1 MGSQDTG
8 IRQIGTFSVVMMG
21 GDTSVVS
28 VNLRSSNKSNL
39 ELPMHTASTSCH
51 QALTRTKTVPTMRS
65 KHTAGSELRPLT
77 ELELEKV
84 SMTGCGS
91 HEIQN
96 VGTTHFS
103 NPSRMAMNWIYS
115 MTGLTPPA
123 HYVAEAPNNLATG
136 YFDLSNSW
144 EAQAASTT
152 YSPEQEV
159 VAMGSSAISVQPPYS
174 TPISGSG
181 YSFKLQGAPP
191 GSLDNN
197 HHLRDHVLIPP
208 LHPLVAMSPF
218 AYQLNLAT
226 SSNSS
231 EGMGLDTT
239 QRTYDFIMMFLLPID
254 RSTCFQMN
262 ILQSP
267 TRHLVEQCMSHTG
280 ATQRTRRLGVL
291 RHQPF
296 RVGIR
301 PSTINRPRLFNAE
314 HRYHPARS
322 LLGEFIRGT
331 LGVSKVTSDGRAKYC
346 RYVPGQERVRGRSA
360 LGTPYSGF
368 EDSPVSQEEPLPSY
382 PAAHPISSLS
392 YQSDG
397 PVRRRVFL
405 SNRGPVSNTHAI
417 PSRAIPTGS
426 QLLAGTQVTNA
437 STESPNSSRQG
448 KTTRRPV
455 SNNGPLR
462 VERLTRSTS
471 SKSVQGYEQSRKDR
485 HHPYGRSQKMSA
497 HEQLIDFDTP
507 GTTTSSASN
516 SGPKKTKGKKS
527 KGPKEYKRVDCEYVC
542 PVKKVPCGQ
551 SMSRVADLPRH
562 MQRHRRTEQSMVE
575 DGLLSPDEQTN
586 FENLKADETTLCKGC
601 RKSLSRI
608 DALLRH
614 LKYGG
619 SACSRRHYPKL
630 TITD

>member
-1 MGSQDTG
+1 
-8 IRQIGTFSVVMMG
+8 
-21 GDTSVVS
+21 
-28 VNLRSSNKSNL
+28 
-39 ELPMHTASTSCH
+39 
-51 QALTRTKTVPTMRS
+51 
-65 KHTAGSELRPLT
+65 
-77 ELELEKV
+77 
-84 SMTGCGS
+84 
-91 HEIQN
+91 
-96 VGTTHFS
+96 
-103 NPSRMAMNWIYS
+103 MAMNWIYS

-136 YFDLSNSW
+136 CFDLSNSW

-197 HHLRDHVLIPP
+197 HHLRDH
-208 LHPLVAMSPF
+208 AMSPF

-239 QRTYDFIMMFLLPID
+239 QHEYPSEPYQAFGRTVYEPYGSNSTYTQVGCSEAPTLP
-254 RSTCFQMN
+254 
-262 ILQSP
+262 
-267 TRHLVEQCMSHTG
+267 
-280 ATQRTRRLGVL
+280 
-291 RHQPF
+291 
-296 RVGIR
+296 GISYVYTSY
-301 PSTINRPRLFNAE
+301 PGENRPRLFNAE

-322 LLGEFIRGT
+322 LLGEFIRGMSLDKRGSQSPVT
-331 LGVSKVTSDGRAKYC
+331 LGLEGIPLDKDTWTSFAVSSPSLASLSSS
-346 RYVPGQERVRGRSA
+346 PASLQRGRSA

-619 SACSRRHYPKL
+619 SACRRHYPKL

>member
-1 MGSQDTG
+1 
-8 IRQIGTFSVVMMG
+8 
-21 GDTSVVS
+21 
-28 VNLRSSNKSNL
+28 
-39 ELPMHTASTSCH
+39 
-51 QALTRTKTVPTMRS
+51 
-65 KHTAGSELRPLT
+65 
-77 ELELEKV
+77 
-84 SMTGCGS
+84 
-91 HEIQN
+91 
-96 VGTTHFS
+96 
-103 NPSRMAMNWIYS
+103 MAMNWIYS

-136 YFDLSNSW
+136 SFDLSNSW

-152 YSPEQEV
+152 YSPDQEV
-159 VAMGSSAISVQPPYS
+159 VAMGSSAVSAQPPYS
-174 TPISGSG
+174 IPFSGSG

-197 HHLRDHVLIPP
+197 YHLRDHVLIPP

-239 QRTYDFIMMFLLPID
+239 QRMYDFVMMFPLPID

-296 RVGIR
+296 RVGISYVYTSY
-301 PSTINRPRLFNAE
+301 PGENRPRLFNAE

-322 LLGEFIRGT
+322 LLERNTAGMSLDKRGSQSPVT
-331 LGVSKVTSDGRAKYC
+331 LGLEGIPLDKDTWTSFAVSSPSLASLSSS
-346 RYVPGQERVRGRSA
+346 PASLQRGRSA

-405 SNRGPVSNTHAI
+405 SNRGPVSNTHAV

-426 QLLAGTQVTNA
+426 QLLAGTQVTSA

-455 SNNGPLR
+455 SNNGSLR

-507 GTTTSSASN
+507 DTTTSSASN
-516 SGPKKTKGKKS
+516 SGPKKTKGQKS
-527 KGPKEYKRVDCEYVC
+527 KGSKEYKRVDCEYVC
-542 PVKKVPCGQ
+542 PLKKVPCGQ
-551 SMSRVADLPRH
+551 SVSRVADLPRH
-562 MQRHRRTEQSMVE
+562 MQKHRRTEESMVN
-575 DGLLSPDEQTN
+575 DGLLSPDEQTK

-601 RKSLSRI
+601 KKSLSRI

-614 LKYGG
+614 LKNGG
-619 SACSRRHYPKL
+619 SACRRHYPKL